1 MPSALGV
8 FWLLSAFWVT
18 VWSCRQNGYSLIQ
31 RKITN
36 QTALKCSGWPE
47 DISSYTKLIEVISK
61 EDIIGISIR
70 NETQQPSTG
79 HLCYWASLQTG
90 LLTTAANM
98 TGGSL
103 YVLGKQMWNR
113 WYYGILHNVNRPS
126 QQLIIFKFEQ
136 AINIADIILS
146 FLSTL
151 LPYT

>member
-70 NETQQPSTG
+70 NETQRPSTG
-79 HLCYWASLQTG
+79 HLCFWASQQTG
-90 LLTTAANM
+90 PLMATLNVTEGNIYM
-98 TGGSL
+98 
-103 YVLGKQMWNR
+103 LGK
-113 WYYGILHNVNRPS
+113 L
-126 QQLIIFKFEQ
+126 
-136 AINIADIILS
+136 
-146 FLSTL
+146 
-151 LPYT
+151 